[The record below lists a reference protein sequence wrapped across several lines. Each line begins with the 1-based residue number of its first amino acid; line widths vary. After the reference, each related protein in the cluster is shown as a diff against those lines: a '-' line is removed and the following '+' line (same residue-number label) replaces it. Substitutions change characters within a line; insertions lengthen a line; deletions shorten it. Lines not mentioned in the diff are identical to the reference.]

1 MKNKNFI
8 ITSIDAEKIQT
19 PFYDR
24 NANKLGIEGMYL
36 NIIKATFYKST
47 ASIIVL
53 SQSHSVASD
62 SLDLTDNS
70 SSVHRVL
77 LPRILEWVAT
87 PFSRGSSQTRD
98 RTQVS
103 HTAGRFFRSPTLQAD
118 SLPSESP
125 GQPTNI
131 IINSKNVTAF
141 PQRSGTR
148 QEVHSCHFYTTQ
160 YWKS

>member
-1 MKNKNFI
+1 MQKKF
-8 ITSIDAEKIQT
+8 KH
-19 PFYDR
+19 PFMIETL
-24 NANKLGIEGMYL
+24 NKLGIERMYL

-62 SLDLTDNS
+62 SLDLMDYS

-103 HTAGRFFRSPTLQAD
+103 HTAGRFFTL
-118 SLPSESP
+118 
-125 GQPTNI
+125 
-131 IINSKNVTAF
+131 
-141 PQRSGTR
+141 
-148 QEVHSCHFYTTQ
+148 
-160 YWKS
+160 